1 MLEQA
6 YKDCQKE
13 INEMENLKRML
24 TNSISSHMNY
34 FKRKFLGPD
43 IVDQIDIRLNELIKD
58 LSEIKDDLFQLRKEE
73 NNTEDILLS
82 EKTQNLFAKWK
93 KLNQKIE
100 KELIEINGQEL
111 ENKDEKVRKRLVEF
125 IDKQL
130 SFINSELY

>member
-1 MLEQA
+1 MLEQV

-43 IVDQIDIRLNELIKD
+43 IVDQIDIQLSELIKD
-58 LSEIKDDLFQLRKEE
+58 LNEIKDDLFQLREKE
-73 NNTEDILLS
+73 NNTQDILLS
-82 EKTQNLFAKWK
+82 EETQNLFAKWK